1 MGPVS
6 ARPEGAAELA
16 LELRGI
22 TKRFGPVVAND
33 GVDLQ
38 LRRGEIHALLGENG
52 AGKSTLMN
60 VVYGMTRPDA
70 GRVLVDG
77 EMVSVDTRVRHVQP
91 EPDGRRYLIGLEFQ
105 AVPTTVIASI
115 EQLAASEEIEVF
127 HSATSEP

>member
-1 MGPVS
+1 MRASGDRRAHERFDVV
-6 ARPEGAAELA
+6 GALWGV
-16 LELRGI
+16 LELPQTAR
-22 TKRFGPVVAND
+22 
-33 GVDLQ
+33 
-38 LRRGEIHALLGENG
+38 IHNVS
-52 AGKSTLMN
+52 ST
-60 VVYGMTRPDA
+60 GMLIDA
-70 GRVLVDG
+70 SAPAVLDSMQTIRVLVDG